1 MQKIKKA
8 KRKHRI
14 ENTIVK
20 IVIWVAAV
28 AVITII
34 VGLAFG
40 AYLCWKF
47 NV

>member
-8 KRKHRI
+8 KRKHKI
-14 ENTIVK
+14 ENTIIR
-20 IVIWVAAV
+20 IVVLIAVV
-28 AVITII
+28 AVIAI
-34 VGLAFG
+34 VAGLAFG

>member
-8 KRKHRI
+8 KRKHKI
-14 ENTIVK
+14 ENTIIKV
-20 IVIWVAAV
+20 VICIAAV

-34 VGLAFG
+34 AGLLFG